1 MATYTDDELKEMAV
15 LAIFNYYD
23 GKYSKEYIET
33 NFGLALKVL
42 IENVRTSVTKPQ
54 GIKSVS
60 QNGISVTYN
69 EGGTGFNAYLTAE
82 VLSLLPKRTGFEVW

>member
-1 MATYTDDELKEMAV
+1 MVYTDEELKEMAV

-42 IENVRTSVTKPQ
+42 TENVRTSVTKPQ

-69 EGGTGFNAYLTAE
+69 EGGTGF
-82 VLSLLPKRTGFEVW
+82 EVW

>member
-23 GKYSKEYIET
+23 GKYSKEYIKD

-42 IENVRTSVTKPQ
+42 IENIRTSVTKPQ

-69 EGGTGFNAYLTAE
+69 EGGTGFNAYLTVE
-82 VLSLLPKRTGFEVW
+82 VLALLPKKTNFKVW

>member
-1 MATYTDDELKEMAV
+1 MATYTDEELQEMAV

-23 GKYSKEYIET
+23 GKYSKEYILD

-42 IENVRTSVTKPQ
+42 TENIRTSVTKPQ

-69 EGGTGFNAYLTAE
+69 EGGTGFNAYLTTE
-82 VLSLLPKRTGFEVW
+82 VLALLPRKTNFKVW

>member
-1 MATYTDDELKEMAV
+1 MAYTDDELNEMAV

-23 GKYSKEYIET
+23 GEYTKEYIQE
-33 NFGLALKVL
+33 NFKLALKVL
-42 IENVRTSVTKPQ
+42 TENIRTSVTKPQ

-69 EGGTGFNAYLTAE
+69 EGAGFNAYLTEE
-82 VLSLLPKRTGFEVW
+82 VLALLPNKSGFYAW

>member
-1 MATYTDDELKEMAV
+1 MAFTDAEYQEMAV

-23 GKYSKEYIET
+23 EYYSKEYIQE
-33 NFGLALKVL
+33 NFKLALKVL
-42 IENVRTSVTKPQ
+42 TENIRTSVTKPQ

-69 EGGTGFNAYLTAE
+69 EGSGFNAYLTEE
-82 VLSLLPKRTGFEVW
+82 VLSLLPNKSGFYAW

>member
-15 LAIFNYYD
+15 LAIFNYYNE
-23 GKYSKEYIET
+23 KYSKEYIQD
-33 NFGLALKVL
+33 NFKLALKVL
-42 IENVRTSVTKPQ
+42 IENIRASVTKPI

-69 EGGTGFNAYLTAE
+69 EGAGFNAYLTEE
-82 VLSLLPKRTGFEVW
+82 VLALLPNKSGFYVW

>member
-1 MATYTDDELKEMAV
+1 MATYTDDELNEMAV

-23 GKYSKEYIET
+23 GKYSKEYIKD

-42 IENVRTSVTKPQ
+42 VENIKASVTKPI

-69 EGGTGFNAYLTAE
+69 EGAGFNAYLTTE
-82 VLSLLPKRTGFEVW
+82 VLALLPKKTGFRVW

>member
-1 MATYTDDELKEMAV
+1 MAFTENELNEMAV

-23 GKYSKEYIET
+23 EKYSNEYIKD

-42 IENVRTSVTKPQ
+42 VENVRASVTKPI

-60 QNGISVTYN
+60 QNGTSVTYN
-69 EGGTGFNAYLTAE
+69 EGAGFNAYLTEE
-82 VLSLLPKRTGFEVW
+82 VLSLLPKKSNFKVW

>member
-1 MATYTDDELKEMAV
+1 MAYTDEELKEMAV

-23 GKYSKEYIET
+23 EYYSKEYIQE
-33 NFGLALKVL
+33 NFKWALKVL
-42 IENVRTSVTKPQ
+42 TENIRTSVTNPQ

-69 EGGTGFNAYLTAE
+69 EGAGFNAYLTEE
-82 VLSLLPKRTGFEVW
+82 VLALLPKRTGFEVW

>member
-1 MATYTDDELKEMAV
+1 MATYTDEELKEMAV

-23 GKYSKEYIET
+23 GRYSKEYIET
-33 NFGLALKVL
+33 NFSLALKVL
-42 IENVRTSVTKPQ
+42 IENVIISVTNPQ

>member
-1 MATYTDDELKEMAV
+1 MAFTDAEYQEMAV

-23 GKYSKEYIET
+23 EYYSKEYIQE
-33 NFGLALKVL
+33 NFKLALKVL
-42 IENVRTSVTKPQ
+42 TENIRTSVTKPQ

-69 EGGTGFNAYLTAE
+69 EGAGFNAYLTEE
-82 VLSLLPKRTGFEVW
+82 VLSLLPNKSGFYAW

>member
-1 MATYTDDELKEMAV
+1 MATYTDQELNEMAV
-15 LAIFNYYD
+15 LAIFNYYN
-23 GKYSKEYIET
+23 GHYSKEYIKD

-42 IENVRTSVTKPQ
+42 TENIRTSVTKPQ

-69 EGGTGFNAYLTAE
+69 EGGTGFNAYLTEE
-82 VLSLLPKRTGFEVW
+82 VLSLLPNKSGFYAW